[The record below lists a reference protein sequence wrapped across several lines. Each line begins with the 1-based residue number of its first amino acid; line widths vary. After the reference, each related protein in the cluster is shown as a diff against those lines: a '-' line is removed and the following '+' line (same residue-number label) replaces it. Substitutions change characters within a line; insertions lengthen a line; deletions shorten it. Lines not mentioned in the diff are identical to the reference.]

1 MFPDGQL
8 LRRGQPR
15 GAARGLRRR
24 PRVARPRRL
33 RRHGSLR
40 PLVMTNDESAQT
52 DRQTDSQLTPLCHS
66 VISISYKCSNAWTK
80 YGGRLELS
88 YVQNISDSAVSQ
100 CALSSSFNISRIE
113 NECIGENSFHA
124 GTYSCTHSMLHII

>member
-1 MFPDGQL
+1 MFPDGQP

-33 RRHGSLR
+33 RRHGPLR

-52 DRQTDSQLTPLCHS
+52 DRQTDRLTTNSS
-66 VISISYKCSNAWTK
+66 V
-80 YGGRLELS
+80 
-88 YVQNISDSAVSQ
+88 
-100 CALSSSFNISRIE
+100 SFGDID
-113 NECIGENSFHA
+113 
-124 GTYSCTHSMLHII
+124 II